1 MTFGTRL
8 AVTYAALRQ
17 EVLTVPAKTT
27 VLAKPSSLATTV
39 SPPMSSAARPM
50 PTAEPGGVTK
60 SATGAGSARIKPSSG
75 PHAAPSSRPVT
86 SAEPG
91 PAGPGLAEPEPAEP
105 GPAEPVPAEPGPA
118 EPGPAEPG
126 PAGPTEPGP
135 AWPVPAR
142 PPPAWPPRAVIAV
155 AGCRLLPR
163 TARCRRPPLSRPRAG
178 RQRPRDHLGEADLL
192 AGGGQPRHDAERGDP
207 RRSRQR
213 RSGSDA

>member
-50 PTAEPGGVTK
+50 PAAEPGGVTK

-75 PHAAPSSRPVT
+75 PPAAPSSRPVT

-91 PAGPGLAEPEPAEP
+91 PAGPEPAGP
-105 GPAEPVPAEPGPA
+105 GPAGPVPAG
-118 EPGPAEPG
+118 PGPAEPG

-142 PPPAWPPRAVIAV
+142 PPPAWPP
-155 AGCRLLPR
+155 
-163 TARCRRPPLSRPRAG
+163 
-178 RQRPRDHLGEADLL
+178 
-192 AGGGQPRHDAERGDP
+192 
-207 RRSRQR
+207 
-213 RSGSDA
+213 

>member
-50 PTAEPGGVTK
+50 PAAEPGGVTK

-75 PHAAPSSRPVT
+75 RPAGPSARPGT
-86 SAEPG
+86 SAE
-91 PAGPGLAEPEPAEP
+91 L
-105 GPAEPVPAEPGPA
+105 GPA

-126 PAGPTEPGP
+126 PAGPGPAGPGP

-142 PPPAWPPRAVIAV
+142 PLSAWPPRAVIA
-155 AGCRLLPR
+155 
-163 TARCRRPPLSRPRAG
+163 
-178 RQRPRDHLGEADLL
+178 
-192 AGGGQPRHDAERGDP
+192 
-207 RRSRQR
+207 
-213 RSGSDA
+213 